1 MFFIGIDHSVKNV
14 NIMEPFHCT
23 KGFFIK
29 MQFKNILLIIKLFFT
44 LRKKIVILRINC
56 WKVHCRTQRT
66 FQLYGNA
73 VKKKKKPFRTIFKC
87 ETIICREELTE
98 DGLLNFVVISR
109 PKTCFALW

>member
-44 LRKKIVILRINC
+44 LRKKNG
-56 WKVHCRTQRT
+56 
-66 FQLYGNA
+66 Y
-73 VKKKKKPFRTIFKC
+73 FK
-87 ETIICREELTE
+87 
-98 DGLLNFVVISR
+98 N
-109 PKTCFALW
+109 